1 MAMGPTPHVPTNSNT
16 QKERTMRRLSIAFAL
31 STLLLVTICSAQQ
44 PAQNTPANPAQ
55 HEPPLFV
62 PYIYGSGTTNSVGMF
77 TGLSGDGHYDMG
89 SSSMFVNPGVG
100 ALCVPP
106 PPASPAGCVTNYGS
120 IDVEGSVDG
129 VANGYQILA
138 GPGENGGT
146 VLSIGNTTDANL
158 FVGIYSGSN
167 NNNMGGM
174 GANHTFLGNAAG
186 MANTTGMADTFVGYH
201 AGTNNM
207 TGNYNVFVG
216 AGAGP
221 QNVTFS
227 YNTFTGYR
235 SGYISGPTSC
245 GSDSPANYNTFY
257 GFKSGYNNTCGADN
271 VFLGAN
277 AGLNNATGNF
287 DIYIENQG
295 ASSGIESGTIRIGNS
310 NHTTTY
316 IAGINNSM
324 GTPNPPIQVA
334 CVDSVGLLFG
344 ATFGTQCTTSSR
356 RFKEQVRDMGDST
369 NNLMKLRPVT
379 FFYKPEYANGEH
391 TLEYGLIAEE
401 VAKVYPELVAYDKD
415 GQPYTVRYQYIATM
429 LLNEVQKQYHRAE
442 AQADLIKAQQQEIDG
457 LKQQLQVQNATLEER
472 LSRLEALAQVERAAA
487 H

>member
-1 MAMGPTPHVPTNSNT
+1 
-16 QKERTMRRLSIAFAL
+16 MRRLSIAFAL

-146 VLSIGNTTDANL
+146 VLSIGNAADANI
-158 FVGIYSGSN
+158 FVGIASGS
-167 NNNMGGM
+167 NNMGGM
-174 GANHTFLGNAAG
+174 GQNHTFLGNGAG
-186 MANTTGMADTFVGYH
+186 MANTSGMADTFVGNH
-201 AGTNNM
+201 AGYNNT
-207 TGNYNVFVG
+207 TGSDNVFVG
-216 AGAGP
+216 ASAGP
-221 QNVTFS
+221 QNEVGNQ
-227 YNTFTGYR
+227 NTFTGYR
-235 SGYISGPTSC
+235 SGYMSGVLMNNPV
-245 GSDSPANYNTFY
+245 PANDNTFY
-257 GFKSGYNNTCGADN
+257 GYESGYNNTSGDQN
-271 VFLGAN
+271 VFLGDK
-277 AGLNNATGNF
+277 AGFNNTTGAGN
-287 DIYIENQG
+287 IYIENQG
-295 ASSGIESGTIRIGNS
+295 ASSGTEMNTIRIGNS
-310 NHTTTY
+310 HHTATY
-316 IAGINNSM
+316 IAGIYSSAAM
-324 GTPNPPIQVA
+324 PTLPFQEV
-334 CVDSVGLLFG
+334 CVDSNN
-344 ATFGTQCTTSSR
+344 TMFGTMPGSSCVMSSG
-356 RFKEQVRDMGDST
+356 RFKEQIRDMGDSSSK
-369 NNLMKLRPVT
+369 LFQLRPVT
-379 FFYKPEYANGEH
+379 FFYKPQYDDGSHAQQ
-391 TLEYGLIAEE
+391 YGLIAEE
-401 VAKVYPELVAYDKD
+401 VAKVYPELVAYDKE
-415 GQPYTVRYQYIATM
+415 GKPYTVRYQYIATM